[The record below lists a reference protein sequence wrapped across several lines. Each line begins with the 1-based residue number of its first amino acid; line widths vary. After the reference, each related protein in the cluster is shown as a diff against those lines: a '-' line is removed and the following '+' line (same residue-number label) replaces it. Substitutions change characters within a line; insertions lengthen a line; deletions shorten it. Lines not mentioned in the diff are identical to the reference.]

1 MSAFTRR
8 DLLVCLSLANLSLM
22 ETWRR
27 LAFANQFLLP
37 RWSWR
42 DMLASG
48 IVLIV
53 LAGIFSL
60 FIWLGRRTPLRRIAF
75 DRWIFLLP
83 LVVFL
88 NLLRNQ
94 FPNGTSRLI
103 RDPNLSAYLAILAIA
118 MAWLL
123 VRHQRWLGK
132 AAEITALCCLPFLP
146 IAFLQASWM
155 VIHEPPVAHPAGRI
169 HSASLAPTRLVWIIY
184 DEADW
189 RYIDPLTRPAGL
201 QLPAL
206 DRMMAES
213 LWADNA
219 IQSGIQTASA
229 IPSLL
234 YGQPLE
240 VGLYNR
246 TGYLLR
252 ADDSLQRV
260 DWLKESNIF
269 SWARSQGWDE
279 TIVGWYLPYC
289 RVLAPVLSDCYWE
302 AIDTRVRGFEPS
314 LSTSLGTVIRSLS
327 PLNDRQRHILRYR
340 RLLRESIEDATDPT
354 LSLVVLHLPLPH
366 EPPIYDRKS
375 GRLTI
380 FNFRKDWYLDNLAL
394 GDRNFGD
401 IRRAM
406 EQAGLWDR
414 STVLLTSDHALR
426 WYAGWSEVSS
436 PRIPYILKLAGQRQG
451 LEYHN
456 RFHTLLTRE
465 LIQAC
470 LLGQLRTADELRA
483 WLDQRSKPV
492 PASSSAAVRMPIPG
506 AQ

>member
-1 MSAFTRR
+1 MSAFSRR
-8 DLLVCLSLANLSLM
+8 DLLICLSLANLSLM
-22 ETWRR
+22 EVWRR
-27 LAFANQFLLP
+27 LVFANQFLLP

-42 DMLASG
+42 DMLAVSIALG
-48 IVLIV
+48 LLTGLLSVIV
-53 LAGIFSL
+53 
-60 FIWLGRRTPLRRIAF
+60 WLGRSTPLRRIAF

-83 LVVFL
+83 LVVLL

-94 FPNGTSRLI
+94 FPNETSHII
-103 RDPNLSAYLAILAIA
+103 RDSNLFAYLAVLAIVV
-118 MAWLL
+118 AWLFA
-123 VRHQRWLGK
+123 RHHGWLGK
-132 AAEITALCCLPFLP
+132 AAEIAALCCLPFLP
-146 IAFLQASWM
+146 IMLLQASWM
-155 VIHEPPVAHPAGRI
+155 VVHEPSVAPLAGRI
-169 HSASLAPTRLVWIIY
+169 HASSAAPTRFVWIIY

-201 QLPAL
+201 RLPEL

-234 YGQPLE
+234 YGQPVE
-240 VGLYNR
+240 VGLYNH

-252 ADDSLQRV
+252 ADDSLHRV
-260 DWLKESNIF
+260 DWLKESNVL
-269 SWARSQGWDE
+269 SWARAQGWDE

-289 RVLAPVLSDCYWE
+289 RALAPVLSDCYWE

-314 LSTSLGTVIRSLS
+314 LSTSLGTVLRSLS

-354 LSLVVLHLPLPH
+354 LSLVVLHLPVPH
-366 EPPIYDRKS
+366 EPAIYDRNS

-414 STVLLTSDHALR
+414 STVLVTSDHALR
-426 WYAGWSEVSS
+426 WYRGWSEESS
-436 PRIPYILKLAGQRQG
+436 PRIPYMVKLAGQKQG

-470 LLGQLRTADELRA
+470 LRGQVRTADELRA

-492 PASSSAAVRMPIPG
+492 PTSSSAAIRMPIPG
-506 AQ
+506 SR